1 MPQEL
6 LDQLACNGRMFIP
19 IGKRGGDQ
27 FIYIVDKDNNGKVT
41 YKRIL
46 QVNYG
51 MLTDVY
57 TQINGY

>member
-1 MPQEL
+1 
-6 LDQLACNGRMFIP
+6 MFIP